1 MNTNIVYRQYLVTY
15 TLIFLCTIP
24 VLINVV
30 FGCLAYRN
38 IRQTRVLAEE
48 HADRQLT
55 RMTLIQILLI
65 IISVIPPG
73 IYSAYSLIT
82 AGVVKNKDRIMKEAF
97 AATIVALASYLYSV
111 VCYLFC

>member
-1 MNTNIVYRQYLVTY
+1 MNTNIFYRQYLVTY
-15 TLIFLCTIP
+15 TLIFLCAIP

-38 IRQTRVLAEE
+38 IRQSRVLTEE

-73 IYSAYSLIT
+73 IYSA
-82 AGVVKNKDRIMKEAF
+82 
-97 AATIVALASYLYSV
+97 
-111 VCYLFC
+111 